1 MTEEDSTP
9 REVREQAQKHK
20 CTCCFIKGNLIF
32 KNDCIVSVPP
42 GKSLH
47 ILGSAAAQTDT
58 HSPQQ
63 VQNAV
68 FQVFKHA
75 LLGNHVK

>member
-9 REVREQAQKHK
+9 KEVEENKHK
-20 CTCCFIKGNLIF
+20 NTRCSIKGNLIF
-32 KNDCIVSVPP
+32 KNDYIVSVPP

-47 ILGSAAAQTDT
+47 ILGSAAVQTDT

-68 FQVFKHA
+68 FQVFKHT
-75 LLGNHVK
+75 LMGHHVK